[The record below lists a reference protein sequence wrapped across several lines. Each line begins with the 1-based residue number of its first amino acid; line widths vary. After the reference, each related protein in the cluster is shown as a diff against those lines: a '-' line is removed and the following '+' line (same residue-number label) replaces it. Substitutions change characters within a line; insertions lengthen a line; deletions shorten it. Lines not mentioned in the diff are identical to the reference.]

1 MQGLYYNPGDFLKAV
16 ALLKRNKA
24 GDEETAK
31 ILLQKVVNG
40 NESEKETAEEWLKKF

>member
-1 MQGLYYNPGDFLKAV
+1 MKAV
-16 ALLKRNKA
+16 ALLKRNKP

-31 ILLQKVVNG
+31 TLLQKVVDG